1 MIEIACVVIVFMQGI
16 LIVLAYRRGL
26 KDRTRVE
33 KEKDLEPIIK
43 QPKRKK
49 IERESDVD
57 KRTATILKNIDNY
70 GTKNPQE
77 KVK

>member
-16 LIVLAYRRGL
+16 LIVLAYRQGL

-33 KEKDLEPIIK
+33 NEKDLEPIIK
-43 QPKRKK
+43 QARKK
-49 IERESDVD
+49 IERESDAD